1 MALVFEWAAAK
12 ALANLDKHGVS
23 FEEAG
28 SAFADPLSL
37 TVPDPAHS
45 EGENRLVLLGMS
57 AAGRLIIV
65 VHTERQ
71 DRIRLISA
79 RKATGRERRNYESK
93 P

>member
-1 MALVFEWAAAK
+1 
-12 ALANLDKHGVS
+12 VS

-45 EGENRLVLLGMS
+45 RGENRFVLLGMS
-57 AAGRLIIV
+57 ASGRLIV
-65 VHTERQ
+65 VAHTERQ

-79 RKATGRERRNYESK
+79 RMATRRERQDYESK